1 MTAALKPSRAV
12 TGADR
17 FGVWVSTLCVV
28 HCVATP
34 LLISLSTVVAHL
46 LPAEESVHRTLA
58 TLVAAAGAI
67 ALIRGFRM
75 HGRKR
80 ILVLMAAGLAFIFF
94 GAWFGDSL
102 PSHLF
107 EVGVTMMGS
116 ALMIAAHRMNH
127 TFCRDCIS
135 CCSSTDY
142 A

>member
-1 MTAALKPSRAV
+1 MTQQLKDQTQQS
-12 TGADR
+12 GADT
-17 FGVWVSTLCVV
+17 FGIWVSALCVV
-28 HCVATP
+28 HCIATP
-34 LLISLSTVVAHL
+34 LLLSMSAVVAHL

-58 TLVAAAGAI
+58 TVVAAAGGI
-67 ALIRGFRM
+67 ALIRGFRI

-80 ILVLMAAGLAFIFF
+80 ILALMAAGLAFIFF

-107 EVGVTMMGS
+107 EVGITMTGS

-127 TFCRDCIS
+127 TFCNDCTQ
-135 CCSSTDY
+135 CCSGEDH